1 MGSGAVP
8 PQTQEDGLVVT
19 VVLACETK
27 EHLAGGCQVD
37 SSGVPDKELDVEL
50 LLEGLDLLGQRRL
63 RDVRVLRGVGE
74 ILGSCNRQEV
84 LQLCE
89 VHGHLPFRSESPGF
103 HVGSITSVPRFL
115 WRLAD
120 CTARAPATVLAVSS
134 ARRLSALAS
143 GAGAGRCTSRCRSRG
158 RVRG

>member
-27 EHLAGGCQVD
+27 EHLAGGCQGD
-37 SSGVPDKELDVEL
+37 SSGAPDEELDAEL

-89 VHGHLPFRSESPGF
+89 VHGHLAFRKNGASGGRSGVLSGRSMPSSQQQALGHDNTGSTSPASAPESY
-103 HVGSITSVPRFL
+103 SAT
-115 WRLAD
+115 RLA
-120 CTARAPATVLAVSS
+120 TTE
-134 ARRLSALAS
+134 
-143 GAGAGRCTSRCRSRG
+143 
-158 RVRG
+158 